1 MNFFIDELK
10 ENIDFNTEVNIIC
23 NSISLNGFGKIID
36 QILIAK
42 KIRLI
47 ISTNKTLKDDE
58 IVNLN
63 EIFFEND
70 IDNCEFEFNKY
81 LYSKKW
87 FELINDKKFTIKICN
102 DNTIYGSVAIFG
114 ETHF

>member
-36 QILIAK
+36 HILIAK

-47 ISTNKTLKDDE
+47 ISTNKTFKDDE
-58 IVNLN
+58 
-63 EIFFEND
+63 
-70 IDNCEFEFNKY
+70 
-81 LYSKKW
+81 
-87 FELINDKKFTIKICN
+87 
-102 DNTIYGSVAIFG
+102 SVDLVV
-114 ETHF
+114 